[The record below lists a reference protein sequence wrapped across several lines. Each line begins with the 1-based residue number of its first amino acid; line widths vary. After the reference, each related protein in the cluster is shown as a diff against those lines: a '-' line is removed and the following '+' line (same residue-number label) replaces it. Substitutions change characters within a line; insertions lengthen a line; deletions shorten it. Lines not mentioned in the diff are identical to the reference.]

1 ALGILRSLD
10 QPRRGEVSE
19 ERFMVVQ
26 SEIDRDWMERG
37 DAFVLRVQHDRE
49 PLSIYV
55 RFVPQ
60 PIAMEKWI
68 RAEGFLRRS
77 ERGALTLTVKSPRL
91 LSYGGTLSDFDPAC
105 WNRALA
111 HRLRPFASQFPAE
124 VALVEALALGR
135 GERLAEEIRN

>member
-1 ALGILRSLD
+1 KRGRSCLIVLCAALGILRSLD

-19 ERFMVVQ
+19 ERFVVVQ

-49 PLSIYV
+49 PLSIYA

-77 ERGALTLTVKSPRL
+77 ERGALTLTVKSP
-91 LSYGGTLSDFDPAC
+91 
-105 WNRALA
+105 
-111 HRLRPFASQFPAE
+111 
-124 VALVEALALGR
+124 
-135 GERLAEEIRN
+135 